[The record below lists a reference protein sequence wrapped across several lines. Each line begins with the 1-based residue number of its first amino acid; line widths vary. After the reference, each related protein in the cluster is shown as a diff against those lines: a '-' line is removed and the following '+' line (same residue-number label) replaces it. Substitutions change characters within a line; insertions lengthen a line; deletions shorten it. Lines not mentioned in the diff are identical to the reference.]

1 EPPRARPGP
10 IIDRCRTSCFDRL
23 FERHLT
29 GFAVAL
35 ALVAILASGRPA
47 HAQLL
52 VTRPPRLVHFVEATR
67 PADAAPEATATVVL
81 AIDIAADGSVAD
93 VRVQA
98 SGGPAWD
105 AAAIAAARQFTFEPA
120 EVDNQPAP
128 VTITYRYAFTVV
140 EKIVSL
146 GPQVNFEGVVVDRF
160 QKKPLAGVK
169 IAIKDLQLD
178 TLTDEAGAFAFTD
191 LPVGTHQVELSGP
204 GLVTVTTDEEI
215 AARQKRTVKYYAEP
229 RDEGID
235 DEQVVKATRI
245 KKETASVSIRTEEAR
260 KVPGTSGDTL
270 KVVQNLPGVG
280 RSSFGSGQ
288 LIVWGAAPNETR
300 VFVDGVDIPALYH
313 GGGLRSTIN
322 SDLIRSIELL
332 PGAFGAEYGR
342 GIGGL
347 VKAETRGLPGAG
359 THGYV
364 ALDAIDASALVSTA
378 VSSTARIAVAA
389 RRSHLAAVLS
399 QLTSEDVGDFV
410 PIPQYYDAQV
420 LAQFDLGKDEQ
431 LEIAALGSDDQLT
444 RAIDATDPAEVR
456 RQDSHDRYYRG
467 FARYTRILPD
477 GSSLFV
483 VPSVGWDA
491 STTRA
496 AFGAVPTSLDVG
508 SWRYALRAGYRRRLD
523 PRVTLSLGIDGAGV
537 RSAVS
542 RLGSVNLPPREGD
555 VTVFGQP
562 PGDQV
567 NADRWTASVASVAP
581 YAFAEIA
588 LGPLAVTPGL
598 RIDPYVIDGSRLTPI
613 IGTTPA
619 LGYRRM
625 AIAVE
630 PRLSATYQLTRDLQ
644 LRAGGG
650 IYDQPPDPADLSAV
664 FGNPTLGPI
673 RAYHASAG
681 AAYRI
686 TGTLSAELLGFYKY
700 IDQLAS
706 RSELATPPLA
716 TALVPEGVGRG
727 YGGQLLLRQELSH
740 GLFGW
745 ITYSLIRSERRD
757 HPDTPWRLLDY
768 DQTHV
773 ASILASYDLGRGWQ
787 LGARLRYATGV
798 PRTPVMS
805 SYFDT
810 RDDQYEPLFGGQN
823 TIRVP
828 AFYQLDARVERTFTI
843 ADHRTNVFVDVQNLT
858 DRKNPE
864 EIIYNFDYT
873 ARKYITGL
881 PTLAVIG
888 ARVEL

>member
-1 EPPRARPGP
+1 VRAALPAPVR
-10 IIDRCRTSCFDRL
+10 SRL
-23 FERHLT
+23 AAAIPT
-29 GFAVAL
+29 IAAIAVLL
-35 ALVAILASGRPA
+35 ALHGAAR
-47 HAQLL
+47 AQGL
-52 VTRPPRLVHFVEATR
+52 VTRPPKLVHFVAASR
-67 PADAAPEATATVVL
+67 PPGVPPDQTATVVL
-81 AIDIAADGSVAD
+81 SVDIAADGTVSD
-93 VRVQA
+93 VRVQTSA
-98 SGGPAWD
+98 GEAWD
-105 AAAIAAARQFTFEPA
+105 AAAIAAVQQFGFEPA
-120 EVDNQPAP
+120 EVDGAPGP
-128 VTITYRYAFTVV
+128 VTILYRYAFTV
-140 EKIVSL
+140 EDKLVSL
-146 GPQVNFEGVVVDRF
+146 GPQINFEGVVVDRF
-160 QKKPLAGVK
+160 KKQPLKGVK
-169 IAIKDLQLD
+169 IAVKDLQVE
-178 TLTDEAGAFAFTD
+178 TTTDDDGAFAFTD

-215 AARQKRTVKYYAEP
+215 TAKHKRSVKYYAEP
-229 RDEGID
+229 RDEGVD

-245 KKETASVSIRTEEAR
+245 KKETASVAIRTEEAR

-280 RSSFGSGQ
+280 RSAFGSGQ
-288 LIVWGAAPNETR
+288 LIVWGSAPNETR
-300 VFVDGVDIPALYH
+300 VFLDGVELPSLYH

-322 SDLIRSIELL
+322 SDLIKSIELL

-347 VKAETRGLPGAG
+347 VKAETRTLPREG

-378 VSSTARIAVAA
+378 LSSTARIAVAG
-389 RRSHLAAVLS
+389 RRSHLGDVLS
-399 QLTSEDVGDFV
+399 RITSEDVGDFV
-410 PIPQYYDAQV
+410 PIPQYYDGQI
-420 LAQFDLGKDEQ
+420 LAQIDLGKDEQ
-431 LEIAALGSDDQLT
+431 LEIGALGSDDQLT

-467 FARYTRILPD
+467 FARYTRILDD
-477 GSSLFV
+477 GSSVFV
-483 VPSVGWDA
+483 VPSLGWDG

-496 AFGAVPTSLDVG
+496 AFGAVPTSLDVAA
-508 SWRYALRAGYRRRLD
+508 WRYALRAGYRRKLA
-523 PRVTLSLGIDGAGV
+523 PGATLSLGLDAAGQ
-537 RSAVS
+537 RSRVS

-567 NADRWTASVASVAP
+567 NADRWTASVVSVAP
-581 YAFAEIA
+581 YAFAELTI
-588 LGPLAVTPGL
+588 GPLAVAPGL
-598 RIDPYVIDGSRLTPI
+598 RIDPYLIDGSRLTPI
-613 IGTTPA
+613 VGTTPA

-625 AIAVE
+625 TIAIE
-630 PRLSATYQLTRDLQ
+630 PRLSVTYQATRALQ

-650 IYDQPPDPADLSAV
+650 IYDQPPDATDLSAV

-681 AAYRI
+681 AAYRL
-686 TGTLSAELLGFYKY
+686 TGTLSAELLGFYKS

-716 TALVPEGVGRG
+716 TALVQDGLGRS

-740 GLFGW
+740 GVFGW
-745 ITYSLIRSERRD
+745 ITYSLIRSERKD
-757 HPDTPWRLLDY
+757 HPDTAWRLLDY

-773 ASILASYDLGRGWQ
+773 VSVLASYDLGSGWQ

-798 PRTPVMS
+798 PRTPVMGA
-805 SYFDT
+805 YFNA
-810 RDDQYEPLFGGQN
+810 RDDQFEPLFGAHN
-823 TIRVP
+823 AMRVP
-828 AFYQLDARVERTFTI
+828 AFYQLDARLERTFAI
-843 ADHRTNVFVDVQNLT
+843 AGHRSNVFLDVQNVT
-858 DRKNPE
+858 NRKNPE
-864 EIIYNFDYT
+864 EIIYNFDYS

>member
-1 EPPRARPGP
+1 MTAPR
-10 IIDRCRTSCFDRL
+10 DRL
-23 FERHLT
+23 AHCLAAL
-29 GFAVAL
+29 GPALVLVAL
-35 ALVAILASGRPA
+35 AGLAAPA
-47 HAQLL
+47 RAQLV
-52 VTRPPRLVHFVEATR
+52 VTRPPRLVHFVEAVR
-67 PADAAPEATATVVL
+67 PGDAPPDATATVVL

-93 VRVQA
+93 VRVQT
-98 SGGPAWD
+98 SGGAAWD
-105 AAAIAAARQFTFEPA
+105 TAAVAAARQFTFEPA

-140 EKIVSL
+140 EKVVSL
-146 GPQVNFEGVVVDRF
+146 GPQINFEGVVVDRF
-160 QKKPLAGVK
+160 RKRPLAGVK
-169 IAIKDLQLD
+169 IAIKDLQVD
-178 TLTDEAGAFAFTD
+178 TVTDDAGAFAFTD
-191 LPVGTHQVELSGP
+191 LPAGSHQVELSGP

-215 AARQKRTVKYYAEP
+215 AAKHKRTVKYYAEP
-229 RDEGID
+229 RDEGVD

-288 LIVWGAAPNETR
+288 LIVWGSAPNETR
-300 VFVDGVDIPALYH
+300 VSLDGVDIPALYH

-322 SDLIRSIELL
+322 SDVIKSIELV

-347 VKAETRGLPGAG
+347 VKAETRGLPRTG

-364 ALDAIDASALVSTA
+364 ALDLIDASALVSTA
-378 VSSTARIAVAA
+378 LSDTTRIAVAG

-410 PIPQYYDAQV
+410 PIPQYYDGQV
-420 LAQFDLGKDEQ
+420 LAQLDLGKDEQ
-431 LEIAALGSDDQLT
+431 LELGALGSDDQLT
-444 RAIDATDPAEVR
+444 RTIDATDPAEVR

-467 FARYTRILPD
+467 FVRYTRILPD

-483 VPSVGWDA
+483 VPSIGRDA

-508 SWRYALRAGYRRRLD
+508 TWRYALRAGYRRKLD
-523 PRVTLSLGIDGAGV
+523 PHVTLSLGVDGAGQ

-567 NADRWTASVASVAP
+567 NADHWTASVVSVAP

-588 LGPLAVTPGL
+588 LGPLAITPGL
-598 RIDPYVIDGSRLTPI
+598 RIDPYLIDGSRLTPI
-613 IGTTPA
+613 VGTTPA

-625 AIAVE
+625 TIAVE
-630 PRLSATYQLTRDLQ
+630 PRLSATYQIGKDLQ

-650 IYDQPPDPADLSAV
+650 IYDQPPDPTDLSAV

-686 TGTLSAELLGFYKY
+686 TGTLGAEVVGFAKY
-700 IDQLAS
+700 IDHLAS
-706 RSELATPPLA
+706 RSALATPPLA
-716 TALVPEGVGRG
+716 TALVEDGVGRG
-727 YGGQLLLRQELSH
+727 YGGQVLVRQELSH

-757 HPDTPWRLLDY
+757 HPGAPWRLLDY

-787 LGARLRYATGV
+787 LGARFRYATGV
-798 PRTPVMS
+798 PRTPVMT
-805 SYFDT
+805 SYVDT
-810 RDDQYEPLFGGQN
+810 RDDQYEPLFGAQN
-823 TIRVP
+823 SIRVP
-828 AFYQLDARVERTFTI
+828 AFYQLDARIERTFTL

-881 PTLAVIG
+881 PTLAVVG